1 MAFSLAVGAETK
13 FNDNFSIRIEAEIV
27 CKRSFTAD
35 SIDAHDGTDTGW
47 RTKANTHTYNARLLC
62 SYYIH

>member
-13 FNDNFSIRIEAEIV
+13 FNDNFSIRIEAERV
-27 CKRSFTAD
+27 CKCSFIAD
-35 SIDAHDGTDTGW
+35 SIDAHDGTDTSW